1 MILCRELLPVTEAL
15 LISKCKV
22 SIIMARPYN
31 SDTKFELAWCAVD
44 NTVMLFLN
52 LTFNW
57 WATYMHQ
64 VVDSLLTVF

>member
-15 LISKCKV
+15 LISKRKV

-31 SDTKFELAWCAVD
+31 SDTKFELAWCAVG

-52 LTFNW
+52 LTFN
-57 WATYMHQ
+57 
-64 VVDSLLTVF
+64 